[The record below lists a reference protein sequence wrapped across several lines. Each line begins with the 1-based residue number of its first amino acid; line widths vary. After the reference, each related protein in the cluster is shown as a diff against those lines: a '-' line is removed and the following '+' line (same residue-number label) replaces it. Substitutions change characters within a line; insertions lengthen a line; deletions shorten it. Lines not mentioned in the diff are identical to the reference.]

1 MPTNYRLPMS
11 IIAIVALEALIVLWF
26 TFTIDESLFFEKCAR
41 NSGRVSAGINLTLLL
56 FIGRFGLK
64 KIYHESS
71 KREAFH
77 ILVVMYA
84 VNHLIHGYFIYQN
97 FTNKSYDLAFMDPLH
112 GFITFVLVLLF
123 PLFTWKVKQLSKL
136 TYTIIILHFFNTTYF
151 LILTF
156 YGRIKPE
163 RPEYMHQ
170 AGILIMIGALLLIL
184 FRIYKEIIKQDA
196 ALHEK
201 QY

>member
-1 MPTNYRLPMS
+1 
-11 IIAIVALEALIVLWF
+11 
-26 TFTIDESLFFEKCAR
+26 
-41 NSGRVSAGINLTLLL
+41 
-56 FIGRFGLK
+56 
-64 KIYHESS
+64 
-71 KREAFH
+71 
-77 ILVVMYA
+77 
-84 VNHLIHGYFIYQN
+84 
-97 FTNKSYDLAFMDPLH
+97 MDPLH

-170 AGILIMIGALLLIL
+170 AGILIMIGALLWIL
-184 FRIYKEIIKQDA
+184 FRVYKETIQKDVTMQ
-196 ALHEK
+196 
-201 QY
+201 

>member
-1 MPTNYRLPMS
+1 MPTKYRLPLS
-11 IIAIVALEALIVLWF
+11 VIAIVALEALIVIWF

-41 NSGRVSAGINLTLLL
+41 NSGRVSAGINLALLL
-56 FIGRFGLK
+56 FIGKFGLK
-64 KIYHESS
+64 NIYESS
-71 KREAFH
+71 KRETFH

-97 FTNKSYDLAFMDPLH
+97 FSYKSYELKFMDPLH

-170 AGILIMIGALLLIL
+170 AGILIMIGALLWIL
-184 FRIYKEIIKQDA
+184 FRVYKETIQKDVTMQ
-196 ALHEK
+196 
-201 QY
+201 